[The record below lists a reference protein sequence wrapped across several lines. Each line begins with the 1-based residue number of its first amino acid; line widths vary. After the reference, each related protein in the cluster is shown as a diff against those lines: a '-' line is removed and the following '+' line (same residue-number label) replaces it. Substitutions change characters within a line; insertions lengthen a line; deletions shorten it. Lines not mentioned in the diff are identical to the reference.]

1 MDFHGLQSKKGNDF
15 LIGYTQNDF
24 YNLFRLNIFF
34 SHSNY
39 KNSRFSKSNIDRDI
53 IFNSKFL
60 LEEGNSNYNF
70 SLSMSK
76 YVNFLRV
83 TFALSSNYS
92 INKYKNII
100 NNSILRDNRN
110 DFWSNQLF
118 LKTSFK
124 GKVNFEN
131 RVFLK
136 TNSIFSERKNVN
148 SYTVIQ
154 NKSNLLCEITEKC
167 LFSLDMDYT
176 APNKF
181 TQENIFLDAKIIFNS
196 NKKIIYTLI
205 AQNITNNDM
214 MENIFVTDYFQSK
227 EAYSLLKRYI
237 LLSVNFRF

>member
-1 MDFHGLQSKKGNDF
+1 MTLP
-15 LIGYTQNDF
+15 
-24 YNLFRLNIFF
+24 
-34 SHSNY
+34 
-39 KNSRFSKSNIDRDI
+39 KS
-53 IFNSKFL
+53 
-60 LEEGNSNYNF
+60 
-70 SLSMSK
+70 SL
-76 YVNFLRV
+76 
-83 TFALSSNYS
+83 
-92 INKYKNII
+92 
-100 NNSILRDNRN
+100 
-110 DFWSNQLF
+110 
-118 LKTSFK
+118 
-124 GKVNFEN
+124 
-131 RVFLK
+131 LK